1 MSSASAAE
9 PLVEIA
15 QRFAIEGKPEQIQRF
30 GSGHINDTY
39 LVQCRGGCQRFY
51 ILQRLNPSVFH
62 RPDAVMRNIE
72 RVTKHLQAKQG
83 KARDRCALSLVQT
96 LNAESHTLDLSGA
109 AWRMYLFVEGTVS
122 YDEPPNAEVA
132 REVGRAFGE
141 FQRDL
146 LDLPATSLSEP
157 LPDFHHTPKRYEALL
172 DAVAEDRAGRLA
184 ECKAEIQFIKARAA
198 DTSVLISL
206 AESGAAPPHVTH
218 NDTKINNVLLDMA
231 TGRRKC
237 VIDLDT
243 VMPGLTLYDFGDL
256 VRTATCT
263 APEDETEL
271 ERISIDLDLFR
282 AVTEGYVEAIG
293 MHLSP
298 AEREHLVFAG
308 KLITLETAIRFLTD
322 HLNGDRY
329 FKVHR
334 PNHNLDRCRA
344 QLRLVEEIERSQAVM
359 ERIVQATLHDLKA
372 ADLR

>member
-1 MSSASAAE
+1 MSTSSAAE
-9 PLVEIA
+9 PLVNIA
-15 QRFAIEGKPEQIQRF
+15 QRFAIEGTPEQIQRY

-39 LVQCRGGCQRFY
+39 LVQCRDGRQRFY
-51 ILQRLNPSVFH
+51 ILQRLNPSVFP
-62 RPDAVMRNIE
+62 RADWVMRNIE
-72 RVTKHLQAKQG
+72 RVTKHLRSKRQDSG
-83 KARDRCALSLVQT
+83 DRCVLCLVPT
-96 LNAESHTLDLSGA
+96 VTSESHTLDLSGA
-109 AWRMYLFVEGTVS
+109 TWRMYRFVEGTVS

-132 REVGRAFGE
+132 REVAKAFGE

-146 LDLPATSLSEP
+146 LDLPASSLSEP
-157 LPDFHHTPKRYEALL
+157 LPDFHHTRKRFEALVQ
-172 DAVAEDRAGRLA
+172 AVAEDRAGRLA
-184 ECKAEIQFIKARAA
+184 NCRDEVRFIMERES

-206 AESGAAPPHVTH
+206 AESGAVPTHVTH

-231 TGRRKC
+231 NGRHKC

-263 APEDETEL
+263 AAEDETDLHRITINL
-271 ERISIDLDLFR
+271 ELFR
-282 AVTEGYVEAIG
+282 AVTEGYIEAIG
-293 MHLSP
+293 VHLAP

-329 FKVHR
+329 FRIHR

-344 QLRLVEEIERSQAVM
+344 QLRLVEEIERNQAEM
-359 ERIVQATLHDLKA
+359 KRIAEA
-372 ADLR
+372 ALRDARPAELR

>member
-1 MSSASAAE
+1 MSSTSAAE
-9 PLVEIA
+9 PLFEIA
-15 QRFAIEGKPEQIQRF
+15 QRFAIQGHAEQIQRF

-51 ILQRLNPSVFH
+51 ILQRLNPNVFH
-62 RPDAVMRNIE
+62 RPDSVMRNIS
-72 RVTKHLQAKQG
+72 RVTRHLQVKQG
-83 KARDRCALSLVQT
+83 VGSDRCALTLVPT
-96 LNAESHTLDLSGA
+96 LASETHTLDLSGA

-122 YDEPPNAEVA
+122 YDEPPNTEVA
-132 REVGRAFGE
+132 REVAKAFGE

-146 LDLPATSLSEP
+146 LDLPPTLLSEP
-157 LPDFHHTPKRYEALL
+157 LPDFHHTRKRYDALL
-172 DAVAEDRAGRLA
+172 ESVAEDRVGRLSDCGD
-184 ECKAEIQFIKARAA
+184 EVRFIQARAN

-206 AESGAAPPHVTH
+206 AEAGAAPIHVTH

-263 APEDETEL
+263 APEDETDL
-271 ERISIDLDLFR
+271 SRVTIDLELFR
-282 AVTEGYVEAIG
+282 AVTEGYLEAIG
-293 MHLSP
+293 AHLSP
-298 AEREHLVFAG
+298 VEREHLVFAG

-334 PNHNLDRCRA
+334 SDHNLYRCRA
-344 QLRLVEEIERSQAVM
+344 QLRLVEEIERNLVEM
-359 ERIVQATLHDLKA
+359 ERIVQATLRDLKT

>member
-1 MSSASAAE
+1 MSSMSAAE
-9 PLVEIA
+9 PPVEIA
-15 QRFAIEGKPEQIQRF
+15 QRFAIQGHAEQIQRF

-51 ILQRLNPSVFH
+51 ILQRLNPNVFH

-72 RVTKHLQAKQG
+72 RVTRHLQAKQG
-83 KARDRCALSLVQT
+83 QTRDRCALSLVQT
-96 LNAESHTLDLSGA
+96 LNAETHTLDLSGA

-122 YDEPPNAEVA
+122 YDEPPNVEVA
-132 REVGRAFGE
+132 REVGAAFGE

-146 LDLPATSLSEP
+146 LDLPATSLVEP

-172 DAVAEDRAGRLA
+172 DAVTEDRAGRLSG
-184 ECKAEIQFIKARAA
+184 CKAEIQFITARAA

-206 AESGAAPPHVTH
+206 AESGVAPPHVTH

-263 APEDETEL
+263 APEDETDL
-271 ERISIDLDLFR
+271 ARVTIDLDLFR
-282 AVTEGYVEAIG
+282 AVTEGYLQAIG

-334 PNHNLDRCRA
+334 PDHNLDRCRA
-344 QLRLVEEIERSQAVM
+344 QLRLVEEIERNQAEM
-359 ERIVQATLHDLKA
+359 ERIVQSTLHDLKA